1 MKAIQLTVGQV
12 LKAKNDIWPQA
23 PAKEYTIIQ
32 VAEEIDPQMY
42 KEGLRGLAWAKDNET
57 DELAA
62 LTVCEEE
69 PENWYRDDSFFDN
82 GYNIVYPDDI
92 ENFEIYQDEDDI
104 WKVRML

>member
-1 MKAIQLTVGQV
+1 M
-12 LKAKNDIWPQA
+12 KAKNAIWPQA

-42 KEGLRGLAWAKDNET
+42 QEGLRGLAWAKDNET

-62 LTVCEEE
+62 LVIDDEN
-69 PENWYRDDSFFDN
+69 ENWYRDDSFFDN
-82 GYNIVYPDDI
+82 GYQITYPEDI
-92 ENFEIYQDEDDI
+92 ENYEIYQDENDI